1 MPGSIT
7 VLDPQQGH
15 VLTTWDDDPPVDR
28 IQAMLDEGY
37 NFFSFTVETR
47 NGERVRVIE
56 NRITVLDDIIA
67 THTVVLV
74 PPPER
79 LRGLPFPAG
88 ILASYQGQ

>member
-15 VLTTWDDDPPVDR
+15 ILTTWDDAPPVDR
-28 IQAMLDEGY
+28 IQAKLDEGY
-37 NFFSFTVETR
+37 NFISFKVETQ
-47 NGERVRVIE
+47 NGEQVRVGE
-56 NRITVLDDIIA
+56 NRITALDEIIA

-88 ILASYQGQ
+88 MLASYVGL